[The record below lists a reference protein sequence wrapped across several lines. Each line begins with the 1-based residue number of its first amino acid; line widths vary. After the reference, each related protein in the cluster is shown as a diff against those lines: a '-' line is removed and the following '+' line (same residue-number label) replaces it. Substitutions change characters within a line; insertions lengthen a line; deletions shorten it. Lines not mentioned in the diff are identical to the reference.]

1 MSDLNVKITIGAA
14 LLGSHQQVMAAVQ
27 KSFRDYAREIG
38 ASIKQHVQL
47 SPVMRRSEEQ
57 IARLKTRQQELNQQ
71 LSESR
76 GRWIASGAAIYGA
89 SRMIKAA
96 AAIEEQGVYLG
107 TVVNAPD
114 RDAAVG
120 ASLSH
125 ARSFARR
132 SLATESEVLDIE
144 YALNSGGLDAA
155 ASRAGTEFIH
165 KAAKVMRGESGQVG
179 EVFVTTLNNLGRDM
193 VGSTEEK
200 MQRIGNV
207 LTKTQFKFQI
217 RDFNQLGESMKYA
230 AAGMAGAKVPLE
242 QGAAVIGQLNTA
254 GLQGSMAG
262 TAFNGVLRN
271 MTKAAD
277 ELGFEMIRGTDGS
290 LDFIATMEGMKES
303 LDGLD
308 IDERGDLLQK
318 LFGDEG
324 KRGVVPLLN
333 QLDDLK
339 KAYAEVGDAAGSN
352 LVNDEYARFLN
363 SSSGQMTMFGQNLK
377 MIGNVLAGSV
387 LPGLN
392 LVLKPIGMLFGGI
405 AWAIEKFPPLG
416 WVIGGVTAAIVGVA
430 AGTMI
435 WTAAQWA
442 LNAAL
447 LANPVTWIIAGI
459 IAVGLAIGA
468 LVKNW
473 DRVWGAIKTGAGVV
487 WEFLKKMFAWTP
499 LGLVMQAWKPTL
511 EFIGAAWEKIKAV
524 GRFFGMGA
532 KEAVAGAA
540 TAVALSTTPLAA
552 DALPPPANSGSS
564 VSTVNAP
571 ITINA
576 APGQSGEDIAK
587 TVSRELDARQRA
599 NAARQRARLYD

>member
-1 MSDLNVKITIGAA
+1 MSDLNVKIIIGAA
-14 LLGSHQQVMAAVQ
+14 LAGTHQQTMTTVQ

-38 ASIKQHVQL
+38 VSIKQNRL
-47 SPVMRRSEEQ
+47 LGTVMNRSEEQ
-57 IARLKTRQQELNQQ
+57 ITRLKNRQQELNQQ

-76 GRWIASGAAIYGA
+76 GRWLALGAAIYGA
-89 SRMIKAA
+89 TRMIKSA

-107 TVVNAPD
+107 TVINVPD
-114 RDAAVG
+114 RDAAIG
-120 ASLSH
+120 KSIAH

-132 SLATESEVLDIE
+132 SLASESEILDIE

-179 EVFVTTLNNLGRDM
+179 EVFVTTLNNLGADM

-230 AAGMAGAKVPLE
+230 AAGMASAKVPLE

-277 ELGFEMIRGTDGS
+277 ELGFEIVRDANGS
-290 LDFIATMEGMKES
+290 LDFIATLEGMKDA

-324 KRGVVPLLN
+324 KRGVVPLLD
-333 QLDDLK
+333 QLDQLK
-339 KAYAEVGDAAGSN
+339 KAYAEVNDAAGSN
-352 LVNDEYARFLN
+352 LVNDEYARFLK
-363 SSSGQMTMFGQNLK
+363 SSSGQMQMFGQNLK

-392 LVLKPIGMLFGGI
+392 LVLKPLGILFGGI

-487 WEFLKKMFAWTP
+487 WEFLKKMFAWSP
-499 LGLVMQAWKPTL
+499 LGLVMQAWQPAL
-511 EFIGAAWEKIKAV
+511 DFIGSAWEKIKSV
-524 GRFFGMGA
+524 GRFFGIGA

-540 TAVALSTTPLAA
+540 TAAVLATTPLEAYS
-552 DALPPPANSGSS
+552 LPPPANSGSS

-576 APGQSGEDIAK
+576 APGQNSEDIAR

-599 NAARQRARLYD
+599 NDARKRARLYD